1 MKKSTKKVA
10 SIKITIGRFNEP
22 VKNLEVEKDSVI
34 SNVLEAAEISLN
46 DNESIWVNGDEAF
59 QQDIIEDG
67 DYLIIVGKKAG
78 GNEEEAE
85 EGEECKRS
93 FTINS
98 SIAREGGAGTGATK
112 RVHSLFLFWKRRSP
126 FLSRSAVFTKAS

>member
-85 EGEECKRS
+85 EDLSKETEE
-93 FTINS
+93 
-98 SIAREGGAGTGATK
+98 ATE
-112 RVHSLFLFWKRRSP
+112 V
-126 FLSRSAVFTKAS
+126 TQ